1 MDIHLQI
8 ADEVADGKRAVLLNQ
23 ELSHHL
29 QVTDLDD
36 VLGTARRQAWKS
48 NRDEGRALGRQL
60 YDLLNGSGG
69 QMHALIQGKMKGGK
83 RKGDATLFPA
93 RKAGGKRTLPFS
105 AQNCIEALAIF

>member
-8 ADEVADGKRAVLLNQ
+8 AEQVTDGKRAVLLNQ

-48 NRDEGRALGRQL
+48 NRDEGRPWVGSSMICSTAAAGRCT
-60 YDLLNGSGG
+60 
-69 QMHALIQGKMKGGK
+69 
-83 RKGDATLFPA
+83 R
-93 RKAGGKRTLPFS
+93 
-105 AQNCIEALAIF
+105 